1 MTVKTKRISTLI
13 ETQLP
18 EFITT
23 EYELFSKFLQK
34 YYEAQEV
41 QGGTLDVISNI
52 QKYADIDY
60 YEQNLLKQND
70 VLVSNISDSDT
81 TIVLEDASSFPEQNG
96 YIKIDDEIIFY
107 DTRTDTTLEG
117 CVRGVSGNTSLGDLY
132 ESSDFNSTDAAAH
145 SGGKKVH
152 NVSNLFLYAF
162 VKNFESQ
169 YLGSF
174 PEKYLKGEVDKRTL
188 IKNIQKFYKSKGTT
202 SSIKFIFNTIVA
214 KDIDDKPEIYKPRDF
229 TYKASESD
237 WINIYSL
244 KVKVISGD
252 PKSLVGKVIN
262 QTDPF
267 VQATVDNV
275 FEDSNADGERVWNI
289 VLAPET
295 VTGEFNIS
303 TKTKLTASLTDGATQ
318 GDRINVASTM
328 GWDNIGS
335 VLIGEEVIEFS
346 DKNISQ
352 FVIEKRGSLPLTFL
366 AGKEVYK
373 PSLIL
378 GDGVTLLTL
387 GMVYNIAPTTS
398 EPYSFVGDKVQESLP
413 GFLTADPRIIDIN
426 TNQVRWKLNN
436 LGPVSVS
443 TNPVIA
449 TDLSGV
455 STNVS
460 AILEDDQ
467 YYYIAS
473 SSYPSYNILDVL
485 EVDKAVKDQKQL
497 RILRKRPISTTEI
510 YKTPSRDVGILING
524 VPVYGYKD
532 PESIRFGVLESIR
545 VDNKGRNYTVPP
557 FVLVDGLPNRAYAF
571 LIGNVIDRIE
581 VDTTD
586 IFPQTPSIEITSGRG
601 GKATAVVTGG
611 EVTSIT
617 LDDPGKFYSAPPTVR
632 IVDLAGKGRFAE
644 YTTEVNTA
652 GQITSINKVA
662 GGTLYSQENIK
673 VDVVSVGSDGEATPL
688 LKEWIKNRFE
698 KYKGVMDTQ
707 YGFLFPNSNLSLA
720 NGYAQLANPKKLR
733 VELGDNLDS
742 ADSEPTIKT
751 HSPIIGFAYD
761 GNPIYGPFGY
771 SDPLD
776 ATSTPIRM
784 TSSYSLRGD
793 RDRGPSETDY
803 PLGSFI
809 DDYKYS
815 HRTGSLDENNGRFCV
830 TPEFPEGT
838 YVYFLTVNSNQVPQ
852 FPYVVGDKFYSLP
865 VDSNY
870 NSDISQ
876 DDIPKKSKRLN
887 VAGMQG
893 NGEGLIAEIGAVSSG
908 ILDSIEIQDSHNNF
922 SINNKLYFDNTG
934 TEGDSA
940 EALVSSVTGEN
951 VQYLECKE
959 DRVVKLTTIQ
969 SAYLFADDTLRQPA
983 SSASGSIVGTVK
995 GDNVIV
1001 LRNVV
1006 GTFNNTGTFS
1016 ADIKTF
1022 TITVDQDSNYTIGAV
1037 LRLTDGVNAPYAT
1050 GEVLESTSKQNTVK
1064 IKVLTG
1070 TWEINDDYFIQS
1082 SNLFNTSG
1090 SKVVSLVSMSD
1101 GLEPFDVNQ
1110 SVALIETD
1118 VNHGLAIGD
1127 EVTIDI
1133 LPNDATKT
1141 KDYYVRQRLYQTA
1154 VIREPSNS
1162 STIAYNG
1169 IGRFTILNGGADYT
1183 EGTYTN
1189 VPLTSGSGT
1198 AATANITVSA
1208 AGIVSDVQL
1217 SDGGSDYQRG
1227 DYLSVDDDELGR
1239 SGASQS
1245 TARLTLYVDHSGVS
1259 RTSTAIRVADPKGF
1273 AVNDKI
1279 QVGSE
1284 IMQIVAIN
1292 GSDLSVTRELEGTER
1307 VDHYN
1312 NGLVILY
1319 KPTYNFDAGFNISN
1333 LIGSGT
1339 IQSYDRDTQTITLIY
1354 DYDVDKI
1361 SADELINS
1369 TTFFDSSSPQRLVS
1383 MESVSDLEFK
1393 FEFSEDNS
1401 TFVPNPNIDLQEFYR
1416 YKFDT
1421 SHTSLQGTNFDI
1433 SPSKSFNIITLEK
1446 LESNVLSGNVGS
1458 YTEVKFGFGPRIEEN
1473 DYTNKVGTNFTY
1485 FYYFDRNDKVNAE
1498 GSYFKIT
1505 NDPLQGVK
1513 TLRYVTPNRF
1523 VYDVP
1528 TEPLWDGSGQIS
1540 YTTRGQ
1546 FATGKIHEIAV
1557 TNFGEN
1563 YKKTPE
1569 IIGADP
1575 SAEFRAEAT
1584 VLYDANLGA
1593 ITSVR
1598 LDNLGSNFSKPAAVI
1613 IEGDGQ
1619 GALFNVV
1626 QRNGKI
1632 FSVTIR
1638 SIGKNYTYAPKIKII
1653 ETDTKLFPMSSSI
1666 GVPQSVNIIRNGG
1679 AYHLDKTVSSSL
1691 TSQVVASIV
1700 VSDDL
1705 AFQTGEKVTQTVNGV
1720 EVLSAKISEFKKGS
1734 NLVKLKDIHGIL
1746 REGVDLEG
1754 FVSKSTAKVKAVFVS
1769 NFTEDIT
1776 TFFDN
1781 QGYYNS
1787 DRGRLG
1793 AANQRLIDSYFYQDY
1808 SYVVKSKTS
1817 IEEWRD
1823 LIKSTTHPAGFQL
1836 FGQVDVETNAPVEM
1850 PKGQTKSDSFTIL
1863 QLWDPAKN
1871 RITVESTKQVT
1882 TQSIQSVNDYKL
1894 KTGAGS
1900 VATSEFNF
1908 NETQAFEFRIY
1919 NMTAGYYDATIN
1931 AGNQWW
1937 MKNPFDGYFDNDG
1950 RLQGSTQFQ
1959 LRDMDN
1965 NPFNPVSAESCFVTL
1980 DGIIQEPLKS
1990 YTVSG
1995 DKINFIQ
2002 PPLGDNEKLTGQS
2015 TNAKSP
2021 YKGVSFIGRTFF
2033 FKDSQYNNR
2042 YLKKARNIFQRGG
2055 LWIDAANQIEQNKEF
2070 IVQEAVGYGREK
2082 HPSLDWSTKL
2092 DDYSIDLGYALDAYA
2107 HDIRFGGNTKTVDY
2121 AEIFKKSKYISD
2133 YKTESIDI
2141 FDYAKKLANL
2151 AIRNWDMSLQSVQY
2165 ITGSKTMTV
2174 EDSSRLVVGMHV
2186 SSGRGFATGTSI
2198 VSIDSSTSVTLSAPA
2213 LQNSGIGVG
2222 GAPDGITNL
2231 SGTTTGDYNLP
2242 TNTGRVDLG
2251 GQFSVEPGDD
2261 LIVPLSFS
2269 GIESATFYLSAI
2281 NSGTF
2286 VDASNL
2292 IAGNKEYIKEETVGW
2307 AQATYPSVPWNENE
2321 GKCMRDLGF
2330 LVDRIVY
2337 HLRYG
2342 GNEKIVEMAQLYWT
2356 KASYPNRE
2364 LLTGIGDEKDESL
2377 AAFNYA
2383 KDLMIEAM
2391 RNTLGAGTYTSISPF
2406 VDATVSADSEF
2417 PYCVEVETTLNT
2429 YIDIIEDIFNKGVGV
2444 VEITKENNNK
2454 TGNWTPLTTYSN
2466 YNIIGD
2472 DQLPFIECNN
2482 VVSAID
2488 SLHDNLSEV
2497 IGGTAVD
2504 KTIPDFIDGVN
2515 KEFDL
2520 LWEDG
2525 SPVIT
2530 EEDERF
2536 FVTSNAVIQQT
2547 KFTATHPGGDAYH
2560 IDRTIVPNRI
2570 VFDVAPI
2577 WDQDAGAK
2585 TLGEPTAVEKVA
2597 VVGVGNYKRLSIDE
2611 NIVDNQR
2618 SGPFLI
2624 LDLEDKT
2631 VQNIE
2636 SEDNLFVFID
2646 GVLQK
2651 YGKSYTISGPNIS
2664 FEFPIT
2670 DQMKVDMRYLYGRD
2684 VGQILNLYNYNPDLY
2699 YAQAMASFRCTSNV
2713 AEFVRGTWQNIFK
2726 GYPLQCY
2733 QLKPD
2738 NTKMWIGNVNNLF
2751 VNDLGGGEADITFE
2765 VSGNEAELQDSPLY
2779 FCIARKY
2786 QYEIGLDVDV
2796 SNSSLVYEKDENNE
2810 LTIRG
2815 NDQAWRG
2822 TVIRKS
2828 YKNPFI
2834 NLSNNSKIKVD
2845 GEKNFRRIK
2854 ELPSVLRTSEGRV
2867 GRQLSNSYYGYVN
2880 VEAYNGV
2887 TRGEGLSVVA
2897 TIENG
2902 SVTKLTWNQR
2912 SFDPVTQPTAYQ
2924 YYTPPVLNFIPTNG
2938 EGGGAR
2944 ACVIVSKGQVLSV
2957 DLTDGGSGYTEAP
2970 KIIVARKYQ
2979 VEKENDIGVSLI
2991 DLKINAVVALSLN
3004 MSSTIDLL
3012 ANQVSGI
3019 NTLSSIFFRSPV
3031 DEVKDITCHIW
3042 PEDQAA
3048 NEDLDISTAL
3058 PLYKITDSRDQT
3070 VPIINTF
3077 HNFTEING
3085 FIDMGEIV
3093 DIRSGSSIYYLD
3105 VDKVITTTVQTEI
3118 YNTSL
3123 DNVNQYENAAFLNV
3137 PLDIGDVIAYVA
3149 DTSKFKSNG
3158 YLLIGDEVV
3167 RYLRKG
3173 TDRFISVQRAQDGT
3187 TEKNWNAGTY
3197 LRQIPDPSVT
3207 VAYGG
3212 IAMVESQAVTVEM
3225 GGIASGLG
3233 GGSET
3238 GQDRNRTT
3246 QVITPDVT
3254 KARVE
3259 QQIEVRLNKD
3269 IAVDSISALETQ
3281 VNYKLETFAVNVT
3294 PGTLQY
3300 NATVATQQVQIE
3312 PLITI
3317 QQITKDIEADLQ
3329 IIDVVDSLKSVT
3341 VEAIKTVPSEYTATT
3356 EETKHNITIVAGE
3369 IQKII
3374 TEISVQRGA
3383 MELLIIPPPSGAIDG
3398 YLETVFI
3405 TDPIETRFNGFVEL
3419 DPKTYPVIQ
3428 RDGTIIYP
3436 INSVAGADT
3445 GYIGDYV
3452 KTNAGPTLGSW
3463 DYVSFDDG
3471 TANVSGFTLESLQR
3485 LYPALTINDFVER
3498 ASSSFTTAGDY
3509 FNLST
3514 PSIQNPL
3521 ALSASTQPL
3530 GTAGVNALDVVV
3542 NSTVNFPDTGYLFH
3556 QSFGVSG
3563 PAGFLWDQKV
3573 YGSGTVNLETT
3584 ADKKFGTTSVFLDE
3598 TAGTSDGS
3606 FLSSVGTDA
3615 ELGDGDFTIEFWAN
3629 REVINIG
3636 GTTSAGLF
3644 YYGGNA
3650 LTGAA
3655 WENTG
3660 VFQYFLPQFGFSIYM
3675 QNVQQTNTCNMT
3687 FYNGGD
3693 QSYTSIGNLLP
3704 VWTHFAIVRESG
3716 TIKVYV
3722 DGVEKASKANTQ
3734 NYTAAGAAA
3743 DSNAWSVGGNAMI
3756 QIGSSNIAT
3765 GLDCFHGYID
3775 QVHVSSI
3782 ARYSGTFA
3790 PPTAQQNPDAN
3801 TISYEDFEVS
3811 VPGKTG
3817 VIEYTG
3823 KNANTFTGCVQYRGD
3838 NQIGEGAEIVPFTID

>member
-41 QGGTLDVISNI
+41 QGGTLDVITNI

-60 YEQNLLKQND
+60 YEKNLLKQND
-70 VLVSNISDSDT
+70 VLIFNISDSDT
-81 TIVLEDASSFPEQNG
+81 AIPLQDATSFPEQNG
-96 YIKIDDEIIFY
+96 YVKIDDEIIFY
-107 DTRTDTTLEG
+107 EYRTDTTLEG

-132 ESSDFNSTDAAAH
+132 ESSTFTSTNAAAH
-145 SGGKKVH
+145 SGGKKVY
-152 NVSNLFLYAF
+152 NISNLFLYAF

-188 IKNIQKFYKSKGTT
+188 IKNIQKFYQAKGTT

-214 KDIDDKPEIYKPRDF
+214 KDIDDKPEVYKPRDY

-252 PKSLVGKVIN
+252 PRTLVGKVIN
-262 QTDPF
+262 QSIPF

-275 FEDSNADGERVWNI
+275 FEDSNADGERIWNI

-303 TKTKLTASLTDGATQ
+303 TKTKLTTALSDSAGK

-335 VLIGEEVIEFS
+335 LLIGEEVIEFD

-352 FVIEKRGSLPLTFL
+352 FVISKRGSLPLGFL

-373 PSLIL
+373 PSLII
-378 GDGVTLLTL
+378 GEGVTLLTL
-387 GMVYNIAPTTS
+387 GLVYNVAPTT
-398 EPYSFVGDKVQESLP
+398 EAPYSSVGDKVQESVS
-413 GFLTADPRIIDIN
+413 GFQTSDPRIIDIN

-485 EVDKAVKDQKQL
+485 DVDKAVQDQKQL
-497 RILRKRPISTTEI
+497 RLIRKRPISTTEI
-510 YKTPSRDVGILING
+510 YKTSTRDVGVLING
-524 VPVYGYKD
+524 VPIFGYKD

-545 VDNKGRNYTVPP
+545 VDNKGRNYTQAP
-557 FVLVDGLPNRAYAF
+557 FVLVDGLPGRAEAF

-581 VDTTD
+581 VNTVD
-586 IFPQTPSIEITSGRG
+586 IFPRTPSVEITSGRG
-601 GKATAVVTGG
+601 ATATAVVTGG
-611 EVTSIT
+611 EVTSIVI
-617 LDDPGKFYSAPPTVR
+617 DDAGKYYSTPPTVR
-632 IVDLAGKGRFAE
+632 ITDLAGKGRFAE
-644 YTTEVNTA
+644 YDTEVNTDGEVIA
-652 GQITSINKVA
+652 INKVA
-662 GGTLYSQENIK
+662 GGTLYTQENIK
-673 VDVVSVGSDGEATPL
+673 VEIIPVGSDASATPL
-688 LKEWIKNRFE
+688 LKEWVKNRYKKYE
-698 KYKGVMDTQ
+698 KVLDTQ
-707 YGFLFPNSNLSLA
+707 YGFLFPNYNIVLD
-720 NGYAQLANPKKLR
+720 NGYGQLANPKKLR

-742 ADSEPTIKT
+742 ADSEPSTKT
-751 HSPIIGFAYD
+751 HSPILGFAYD

-776 ATSTPIRM
+776 ASSTLARM
-784 TSSYSLRGD
+784 TSSYSLVGD
-793 RDRGPSETDY
+793 RDRGPSELDY

-809 DDYKYS
+809 DDYKYN
-815 HRTGSLDENNGRFCV
+815 HRSGSLDENNGRFCV

-838 YVYFLTVNSNQVPQ
+838 YAYFITIDSNQVPQ

-870 NSDISQ
+870 NSNISQ
-876 DDIPKKSKRLN
+876 DDIPKKSKRLY
-887 VAGMQG
+887 VPGMQG
-893 NGEGLIAEIGAVSSG
+893 NGEGLIAEVGAVSAG
-908 ILDSIEIQDSHNNF
+908 ILDSVEIQDSHNNF
-922 SINNKLYFDNTG
+922 SVNNKLYFDNTG

-940 EALVSSVTGEN
+940 EALVSSVTGETVN
-951 VQYLECKE
+951 YLECKE

-983 SSASGSIVGTVK
+983 SGASGSIVGTVRE
-995 GDNVIV
+995 DTVIV

-1006 GTFNNTGTFS
+1006 GTFNNTGTFT

-1022 TITVDQDSNYTIGAV
+1022 TVTVDQDSNYTAGAT

-1050 GEVLESTSKQNTVK
+1050 GEVLETTSKQNTVK

-1070 TWEINDDYFIQS
+1070 TWEINEDYFLQS
-1082 SNLFNTSG
+1082 DNQFNTSG
-1090 SKVVSLVSMSD
+1090 SKVVALVSMSD
-1101 GLEPFDVNQ
+1101 NLEPFDVNQ
-1110 SVALIETD
+1110 KVALIETTD
-1118 VNHGLAIGD
+1118 NHGLAIGD
-1127 EVTIDI
+1127 EVTVDI
-1133 LPNDATKT
+1133 RPDDATKT
-1141 KDYYVRQRLYQTA
+1141 KDYYIRQRLYQTA
-1154 VIREPSNS
+1154 ILREPSNS

-1183 EGTYTN
+1183 VGTYTN
-1189 VPLTSGSGT
+1189 VPLINGSGT
-1198 AATANITVSA
+1198 GATANITVSGE
-1208 AGIVSDVQL
+1208 GIVSDVQI
-1217 SDGGSDYQRG
+1217 SDGGSNYQRG
-1227 DYLSVDDDELGR
+1227 DYLTVEDDELAR
-1239 SGASQS
+1239 SGASLS

-1259 RTSTAIRVADPKGF
+1259 LNADAIRVADPKGF
-1273 AVNDKI
+1273 SVNDKL

-1284 IMQIVAIN
+1284 LMQITAIN
-1292 GSDLSVTRELEGTER
+1292 GSDLSVTRALEGTKR

-1312 NGLVILY
+1312 NGLVTLY
-1319 KPTYNFDAGFNISN
+1319 KPSYNFDAGFTVS
-1333 LIGSGT
+1333 SGAGGAT

-1354 DYDVDKI
+1354 DYGIDKI
-1361 SADELINS
+1361 AADELINS
-1369 TTFFDSSSPQRLVS
+1369 TTFFDSGSPARLVT
-1383 MESVSDLEFK
+1383 MERVSALEFK

-1401 TFVPNPNIDLQEFYR
+1401 TFVPNPNIDLQEFYK

-1421 SHTSLQGTNFDI
+1421 SHPSLQGTNFDM
-1433 SPSKSFNIITLEK
+1433 SPSKSFNLLTLEK
-1446 LESNVLSGNVGS
+1446 LNSDQLPGQVGS

-1473 DYTNKVGTNFTY
+1473 DYTNKVGTDFTY
-1485 FYYFDRNDKVNAE
+1485 FYYFDRNSNVNSE
-1498 GSYFKIT
+1498 GAYFKIV
-1505 NDPLQGVK
+1505 NDPLQGIK
-1513 TLRYVTPNRF
+1513 TLVYVTPNRF

-1528 TEPLWDGSGQIS
+1528 TEPLWDGSGAIS

-1546 FATGKIHEIAV
+1546 FATGKIHEVAV
-1557 TNFGEN
+1557 INFGEN

-1584 VLYDANLGA
+1584 VLYDADLGA
-1593 ITSVR
+1593 ITTVR
-1598 LDNLGSNFSKPAAVI
+1598 VDNVGSNFSKPAAVI
-1613 IEGDGQ
+1613 VDGDGQ
-1619 GALFNVV
+1619 DALFDVT
-1626 QRNGKI
+1626 QRNGEI

-1653 ETDTKLFPMSSSI
+1653 ETDTKLFAQSSSI
-1666 GVPQSVNIIRNGG
+1666 GVPQSINIIRNGG

-1720 EVLSAKISEFKKGS
+1720 EVLRANISEFRKGS
-1734 NLVKLKDIHGIL
+1734 NLVKLKDIHGVI

-1769 NFTEDIT
+1769 QFNEEIS

-1781 QGYYNS
+1781 LGYYNS

-1817 IEEWRD
+1817 IEQWRD

-1850 PKGQTKSDSFTIL
+1850 PQGQTKSDSFSII

-1882 TQSIQSVNDYKL
+1882 TQSIQSVNNYKL
-1894 KTGAGS
+1894 RTGSGS

-1908 NETQAFEFRIY
+1908 NESRAFEFRIY
-1919 NMTAGYYDATIN
+1919 NMTPGYYDDIIN
-1931 AGNQWW
+1931 AGQPWW

-1959 LRDMDN
+1959 IRDMSN
-1965 NPFNPVSAESCFVTL
+1965 NAFNPVNAESCFITL
-1980 DGIIQEPLKS
+1980 DGIIQEPLKA
-1990 YTVSG
+1990 YTISG
-1995 DKINFIQ
+1995 DKINFAQ
-2002 PPLGDNEKLTGQS
+2002 APLGDNEKLTGQQLD
-2015 TNAKSP
+2015 AKSP
-2021 YKGVSFIGRTFF
+2021 YKGVTFIGRTFF

-2055 LWIDAANQIEQNKEF
+2055 LWIDAANQIERNREF
-2070 IVQEAVGYGREK
+2070 IVQEAIGYGKEK
-2082 HPSLDWSTKL
+2082 HPSLDWSTKQ
-2092 DDYSIDLGYALDAYA
+2092 DDYSLDIGYALDAYA
-2107 HDIRFGGNTKTVDY
+2107 HDIRFGGNVKTIDY
-2121 AEIFKKSKYISD
+2121 ATIFSKSKYISD
-2133 YKTESIDI
+2133 YKTESVDI
-2141 FDYAKKLANL
+2141 FEYARKLANL

-2165 ITGSKTMTV
+2165 ITSSKVMTV
-2174 EDSSRLVVGMHV
+2174 EDTSRLVVGMHV
-2186 SSGRGFATGTSI
+2186 SSGRGFAPGTKI

-2213 LQNSGIGVG
+2213 LQNSGVGAG
-2222 GAPDGITNL
+2222 GAPDGTTSL
-2231 SGTTTGDYNLP
+2231 SGTTSGDLNLP
-2242 TNTGRVDLG
+2242 TNTGVVEPG
-2251 GQFSVEPGDD
+2251 NTFSVQPGDD

-2269 GIESATFYLSAI
+2269 GIESATFFMSAI

-2307 AQATYPSVPWNENE
+2307 AKVTYPSVPWNENE

-2330 LVDRIVY
+2330 LIDRIVY

-2364 LLTGIGDEKDESL
+2364 LLTGIGDEKDETL
-2377 AAFNYA
+2377 AAFEYA
-2383 KDLMIEAM
+2383 KNLMVQAM
-2391 RNTLGAGTYTSISPF
+2391 RNVLGAGTYTNISPF
-2406 VDATVSADSEF
+2406 IDNDVAADSEF

-2429 YIDIIEDIFNKGVGV
+2429 YISILEDIFNKGVGA
-2444 VEITKENNNK
+2444 VEITRENSNK
-2454 TGNWTPLTTYSN
+2454 PGNWTTLTTYSN
-2466 YNIIGD
+2466 YNIIPD
-2472 DQLPFIECNN
+2472 SALPFNECNTA
-2482 VVSAID
+2482 VSAVD
-2488 SLHDNLSEV
+2488 SLFNSLDDIIN
-2497 IGGTAVD
+2497 GTTVE
-2504 KTIPDFIDGVN
+2504 KTIPYFIDGEN

-2530 EEDERF
+2530 EQDENF
-2536 FVTSNAVIQQT
+2536 FVTANAVIQQT
-2547 KFTATHPGGDAYH
+2547 KFTADNPANDSYH
-2560 IDRTIVPNRI
+2560 IDRGVIPNRI

-2577 WDQDAGAK
+2577 WDQDSGAK
-2585 TLGEPTAVEKVA
+2585 SLGEPTAVEKVS
-2597 VVGVGNYKRLSIDE
+2597 VVGVGNYKRLSID
-2611 NIVDNQR
+2611 NNLVNNQR

-2651 YGKSYTISGPNIS
+2651 KGKSYTVSGPNIS
-2664 FEFPIT
+2664 FTFPIT

-2699 YAQAMASFRCTSNV
+2699 YAQAVASIRCTSNV
-2713 AEFVRGTWQNIFK
+2713 DVFQRGEWQDIYT

-2733 QLKPD
+2733 QKRPD
-2738 NTKMWIGNVNNLF
+2738 NSKMFIGNINNLF
-2751 VNDLGGGEADITFE
+2751 IEDLGGGTADFTFE
-2765 VSGNEAELQDSPLY
+2765 VSGNKAELLDAPIY
-2779 FCIARKY
+2779 FCVARKY
-2786 QYEIGLDVDV
+2786 QYEVELNIDYD
-2796 SNSSLVYEKDENNE
+2796 NSSLIYEKDENGG
-2810 LTIRG
+2810 LTLRG

-2822 TVIRKS
+2822 TIIRKS

-2834 NLSNNSKIKVD
+2834 NLSNNSRIKVD
-2845 GEKNFRRIK
+2845 GENRFRRIK
-2854 ELPSVLRTSEGRV
+2854 QLPSVLNSTEERIGLSV
-2867 GRQLSNSYYGYVN
+2867 SNSYYGSVG

-2887 TRGEGLSVVA
+2887 TRGEGLAVVA

-2902 SVTKLTWNQR
+2902 VVTKLTWNQR
-2912 SFDPVTQPTAYQ
+2912 SYDPITQPTAYQ
-2924 YYTPPVLNFIPTNG
+2924 YYTPPVLNFVPKDG
-2938 EGGGAR
+2938 KGGGAR
-2944 ACVIVSKGQVLSV
+2944 GRVLVSKGQVISV
-2957 DLTDGGSGYTEAP
+2957 ELTDGGSGYTQAP
-2970 KIIVARKYQ
+2970 NIIVARQYQ
-2979 VEKENDIGVSLI
+2979 VEKENDIGVSIIDVSIQSNVVMGSLI
-2991 DLKINAVVALSLN
+2991 S
-3004 MSSTIDLL
+3004 SSTVDIL

-3042 PEDQAA
+3042 PVEQEVS
-3048 NEDLDISTAL
+3048 EDLDISLAL
-3058 PLYKITDSRDQT
+3058 PLYKITDSREGRN
-3070 VPIINTF
+3070 VPVIDVF

-3093 DIRSGSSIYYLD
+3093 DIRSGSSIYFLD
-3105 VDKVITTTVQTEI
+3105 ADRVITSIVQSEI
-3118 YNTSL
+3118 PNNAISNINHY
-3123 DNVNQYENAAFLNV
+3123 QNAAFLNV
-3137 PLDIGDVIAYVA
+3137 PLDIGDSIAYIP
-3149 DTSKFKSNG
+3149 DTSKFTSNG
-3158 YLLIGDEVV
+3158 YLLIGDEIV

-3173 TDRFISVQRAQDGT
+3173 NDRFFSVQRAQQGT

-3197 LRQIPDPSVT
+3197 LRQIPDPSVS

-3212 IAMVESQAVTVEM
+3212 IAKVESQAVSVEM

-3238 GQDRNRTT
+3238 GQDRVRSS
-3246 QVITPDVT
+3246 QIITPDVRNVRT
-3254 KARVE
+3254 E
-3259 QQIEVRLNKD
+3259 QQIEVVVSKD
-3269 IAVDSISALETQ
+3269 IAVDSITVLETQ
-3281 VNYKLETFAVNVT
+3281 VNYKLETFAVNVIAS
-3294 PGTLQY
+3294 TLQY
-3300 NATVATQQVQIE
+3300 NATVATQQVQVE
-3312 PLITI
+3312 SLTTI
-3317 QQITKDIEADLQ
+3317 QTITTDIEVDVQ
-3329 IIDVVDSLKSVT
+3329 ISDVIDSLKSVI
-3341 VEAIKTVPSEYTATT
+3341 VEASKTVPSEYIATT
-3356 EETKHNITIVAGE
+3356 EDTRHDATIISGE
-3369 IQKII
+3369 LQKII
-3374 TEISVQRGA
+3374 TEVSVKREA
-3383 MELLIIPPPSGAIDG
+3383 TELLLVPPASGAIDG
-3398 YLETVFI
+3398 YEETVFL
-3405 TDPIETRFNGFVEL
+3405 TDPIETRLNGFVDLE
-3419 DPKTYPVIQ
+3419 PNTYPVVK
-3428 RDGTIIYP
+3428 RNGTIIYP
-3436 INSVAGADT
+3436 VNSVAGADT
-3445 GYIGDYV
+3445 GYVGNYV
-3452 KTNAGPTLGSW
+3452 KTNAGPTIGSW
-3463 DYVSFDDG
+3463 NYVAFDDG
-3471 TANVSGFTLESLQR
+3471 TANVSGFTLGYLTR
-3485 LYPALTINDFVER
+3485 LYPALTLNDFVER
-3498 ASSSFTTAGDY
+3498 ADSSFTKAGDY
-3509 FNLST
+3509 FNLSV

-3521 ALSASTQPL
+3521 AISASTQPI
-3530 GTAGVNALDVVV
+3530 GTAGVNALDISV
-3542 NSTVNFPDTGYLFH
+3542 NSTANFPDAGYLFH
-3556 QSFGVSG
+3556 
-3563 PAGFLWDQKV
+3563 
-3573 YGSGTVNLETT
+3573 
-3584 ADKKFGTTSVFLDE
+3584 AD
-3598 TAGTSDGS
+3598 
-3606 FLSSVGTDA
+3606 GTD
-3615 ELGDGDFTIEFWAN
+3615 
-3629 REVINIG
+3629 
-3636 GTTSAGLF
+3636 
-3644 YYGGNA
+3644 
-3650 LTGAA
+3650 
-3655 WENTG
+3655 
-3660 VFQYFLPQFGFSIYM
+3660 
-3675 QNVQQTNTCNMT
+3675 
-3687 FYNGGD
+3687 
-3693 QSYTSIGNLLP
+3693 
-3704 VWTHFAIVRESG
+3704 
-3716 TIKVYV
+3716 
-3722 DGVEKASKANTQ
+3722 
-3734 NYTAAGAAA
+3734 
-3743 DSNAWSVGGNAMI
+3743 
-3756 QIGSSNIAT
+3756 
-3765 GLDCFHGYID
+3765 
-3775 QVHVSSI
+3775 
-3782 ARYSGTFA
+3782 
-3790 PPTAQQNPDAN
+3790 
-3801 TISYEDFEVS
+3801 
-3811 VPGKTG
+3811 TG

-3823 KNANTFTGCVQYRGD
+3823 KTATTFTGCVQYRGSTQVG
-3838 NQIGEGAEIVPFTID
+3838 NGAEIVPFTID